1 MFSKIL
7 IANRG
12 EIACRVIRT
21 AHRMGFETVAVYSDA
36 DVTAPHV
43 RMAGEAVHIGPAAAQ
58 QSYLRIDGLLEAAA
72 RTGAQ
77 AVHPGYG
84 FLSERADFAQACA
97 DAGLIFIGPPPSAIR
112 AMGDKAQA
120 KRLMLEA
127 GVPCAAGYLG
137 EDQSDDVMAAQAL
150 RIGFP
155 LLVKAVAGGGG
166 RGMRLVDGPA
176 ELPAAL
182 DGARREA
189 QAAFGDGR
197 LMLERLVQAGRH
209 IEVQVLAD
217 AHGHVLHLGERDCST
232 QRRRQKLIEET
243 PSPVVDE
250 ALRDALGA
258 DAVAA
263 ARAVGY
269 VGAGTVEF
277 ILGADGRHLFLE
289 MNTRLQVEHPVT
301 ECVTG
306 LDLVEWQL
314 RVAAG
319 EALPLRQADV
329 RLQGHAIE
337 VRLVTEDPYTPGA
350 PWTPQTGTVRGW
362 DPAGALEAAGGALR
376 IDHAL
381 ATGLVI
387 GPHYDG
393 MVAKFIAHGRTRA
406 DAVRVLVGALD
417 AAPLFGPGHNARL
430 LRDLLQHPSFTD
442 GTLTTD
448 TLDTWAVQGHALLQR
463 PVVPEWLWR
472 VAAALR
478 AGPAPALRPASVA
491 GFDLTL
497 RCGDETRQLRAP
509 IAGVTLRSLPEPGD
523 RSDQAL
529 LLQVEVDGVHL
540 RVPALLSGRE
550 VWLAWQAQVF
560 RFEEPSAAPAAHT
573 EADASLVRSPVAG
586 MVGQV
591 LVRPGDRISPG
602 QALVSVEAM
611 KMQMWQHAAAA
622 GTVRTVMATAGA
634 PVAAGA
640 LLVELE
646 IDP

>member
-1 MFSKIL
+1 
-7 IANRG
+7 
-12 EIACRVIRT
+12 
-21 AHRMGFETVAVYSDA
+21 
-36 DVTAPHV
+36 
-43 RMAGEAVHIGPAAAQ
+43 
-58 QSYLRIDGLLEAAA
+58 
-72 RTGAQ
+72 
-77 AVHPGYG
+77 
-84 FLSERADFAQACA
+84 
-97 DAGLIFIGPPPSAIR
+97 
-112 AMGDKAQA
+112 MGDKAQA

-137 EDQSDDVMAAQAL
+137 EDQADDVMAAQAL

-166 RGMRLVDGPA
+166 RGMRLVYGPA

-189 QAAFGDGR
+189 EAAFGDGR

-217 AHGHVLHLGERDCST
+217 AHGHALHLGERDCST

-243 PSPVVDE
+243 PSPVVGE
-250 ALRDALGA
+250 ALREALGA

-277 ILGADGRHLFLE
+277 ILGPDGRHLFLE

-319 EALPLRQADV
+319 EPLPMRQSDV
-329 RLQGHAIE
+329 RLEGHAIE
-337 VRLVTEDPYTPGA
+337 VRLVTEDPYAPGA
-350 PWTPQTGTVRGW
+350 PWTPQTGAVMGW
-362 DPAGALEAAGGALR
+362 QPASALAAAGGALR

-381 ATGLVI
+381 AEGLVI

-393 MVAKFIAHGRTRA
+393 MVAKFIAHGRTRG
-406 DAVRVLVGALD
+406 DAVRVLVSALD

-430 LRDLLQHPSFTD
+430 LRDLLLHPAFTD
-442 GTLTTD
+442 GSLTTD
-448 TLDTWAVQGHALLQR
+448 TLDTWANEGHPLLQR
-463 PVVPEWLWR
+463 PQPPDHLWR
-472 VAAALR
+472 LAAALR
-478 AGPAPALRPASVA
+478 AGPAPGLRPAGLA

-497 RCGDETRQLRAP
+497 RCRDETRLMRAP
-509 IAGVTLRSLPEPGD
+509 IPGVTILSRDG
-523 RSDQAL
+523 
-529 LLQVEVDGVHL
+529 LQVGASVDGVTVQVAAH
-540 RVPALLSGRE
+540 ATGRE
-550 VWLAWQAQVF
+550 VCLAWQAHIF
-560 RFEEPSAAPAAHT
+560 RFEEPSAAPADAT
-573 EADASLVRSPVAG
+573 RADASQVRSPVAG
-586 MVGQV
+586 TVGHVMVQ
-591 LVRPGDRISPG
+591 PGDRVSPG

-611 KMQMWQHAAAA
+611 KMQIWQHATTA
-622 GTVRTVMATAGA
+622 GTVQSVAAAAGA

-640 LLVELE
+640 LLVQLE